1 MSKVI
6 AMYMRLSVADDDFEE
21 DESNSIKAQRDLMYQ
36 YINEK
41 EEFKDYEI
49 EEFCDDG
56 YSGTNFDR
64 PGVKRMLELAESGI
78 INVIIVKD
86 FSRFGRNSID
96 VGHYIEEIFP
106 YTGLRFIAI
115 NDCYDSN
122 NYVGDTGGFE
132 ISIKNLISQIYAQD
146 ASKKIKTSFQSKA
159 RNGEYI
165 GFQKIYGYVI
175 DESKKLIL
183 DKEPAEV
190 VKKIFEMR
198 SQGKTYDTIAK
209 YLNDEKNLVPRLYF
223 KYNKLKDDG
232 TIPEMSMWTR
242 TILHKMINNEQ
253 YTGKLIFGRYKVDK
267 IRGKTATRV
276 PRDKWIIS
284 ENAHEPIVS
293 EELFNIAKS
302 KKRESRKGVTLG
314 TTLFSGKVVCGC
326 CGRNFYTW
334 SKNHILLCQTPVLT
348 GNNPGCYDKKIRE
361 TDLISLMEDAIKC
374 VLLNRKEK
382 TEKLKQEVVILASEL
397 SLVKRELQNEVDIL
411 DRIRRGKEKLFQKLM
426 DNQVTDDEY
435 MRLSKDMEWEEITV
449 EDKIGELKK
458 KQKTVLAKKNEKEI
472 TIKVYIE
479 IVEIKKIDRHVVEK
493 FIDKMIVSKE
503 GRVGIQWTFKEIFQS
518 AERLGI
524 MGKSSIQSRKI

>member
-1 MSKVI
+1 
-6 AMYMRLSVADDDFEE
+6 MYMRLSVADDDFEE

-36 YINEK
+36 YISEK

-64 PGVKRMLELAESGI
+64 PGVRRMLELAESGI

-115 NDCYDSN
+115 NDLYDSN

-146 ASKKIKTSFQSKA
+146 ASKKIRTSFQSKA

-165 GFQKIYGYVI
+165 GFQKIYGYI
-175 DESKKLIL
+175 INENKKLIV
-183 DKEPAEV
+183 DREPAEV

-198 SQGKTYDTIAK
+198 SQGITYDAIAK
-209 YLNDEKNLVPRLYF
+209 YLNDEKILVPRLYF
-223 KYNKLKDDG
+223 KYNKLMDDG
-232 TIPEMSMWTR
+232 RIPEMNMWTR
-242 TILHKMINNEQ
+242 TILNKMVNNEQ

-302 KKRESRKGVTLG
+302 TMRESRKGVKLG
-314 TTLFSGKVVCGC
+314 QTLFGGKVVCGC

-334 SKNHILLCQTPVLT
+334 SKNHVLLCQTPVLT
-348 GNNPGCYDKKIRE
+348 GNNPGCYDKKIHE
-361 TDLISLMEDAIKC
+361 DYLIALIEDSIKC
-374 VLLNRKEK
+374 VLQSNKEK
-382 TEKLKQEVVILASEL
+382 TAKFKEEVIISTNEWN
-397 SLVKRELQNEVDIL
+397 SVKREIQIEVDVL
-411 DRIRRGKEKLFQKLM
+411 DRIRRNKEKLFQKLM

-435 MRLSKDMEWEEITV
+435 MRLSKDLEREEITV
-449 EDKIGELKK
+449 EDKIRELKK
-458 KQKTVLAKKNEKEI
+458 KQKAVLAKKKEKEI
-472 TIKVYIE
+472 NVKIYKE
-479 IVEIKKIDRHVVEK
+479 IGEIKKIDRNVVEK
-493 FIDKMIVSKE
+493 LVDKMIVSKE
-503 GRVGIQWTFKEIFQS
+503 GRVEIQWIFKEIFKTHKDLVLWKKQYF
-518 AERLGI
+518 
-524 MGKSSIQSRKI
+524 KS

>member
-1 MSKVI
+1 MSSKTLSQTVVSALGKVI
-6 AMYMRLSVADDDFEE
+6 AMYMRLSIADDDFEE

-36 YINEK
+36 YINER
-41 EEFKDYEI
+41 EEFKDYET

-64 PGVKRMLELAESGI
+64 PGVRRMLELAESGI

-115 NDCYDSN
+115 NDRYDSN

-146 ASKKIKTSFQSKA
+146 ASKKIRTSFQSKA

-165 GFQKIYGYVI
+165 GFQKIYGYI
-175 DESKKLIL
+175 INENKKLIL
-183 DKEPAEV
+183 DREPAEV

-198 SQGKTYDTIAK
+198 SQGITYDAIAK
-209 YLNDEKNLVPRLYF
+209 YLNDEKILVPRLYF
-223 KYNKLKDDG
+223 KYNKLMDDG
-232 TIPEMSMWTR
+232 TIPEMNMWTR

-276 PRDKWIIS
+276 PRDKWIIA

-293 EELFNIAKS
+293 EEMFNMTKS
-302 KKRESRKGVTLG
+302 TKRESRKGVKLG
-314 TTLFSGKVVCGC
+314 QTLFGGKVVCGC

-348 GNNPGCYDKKIRE
+348 GNNPGCYDQKIHE
-361 TDLISLMEDAIKC
+361 DDLIALIDDAIKF
-374 VLLNRKEK
+374 VMQKSKEK
-382 TEKLKQEVVILASEL
+382 TAKFKNEIIISTSEL
-397 SLVKRELQNEVDIL
+397 NSVKKELQTEVGKL
-411 DRIRRGKEKLFQKLM
+411 DSLRRNKEKMFQKLM
-426 DNQVTDDEY
+426 DDQLTDDEY
-435 MRLSKDMEWEEITV
+435 MRLSNDLEREEITV
-449 EDKIGELKK
+449 EDKIRELKK
-458 KQKTVLAKKNEKEI
+458 KQKDVLAKKNEKEI
-472 TIKVYIE
+472 NVKVYKE
-479 IVEIKKIDRHVVEK
+479 IGEIKKIDRKVVEK
-493 FIDKMIVSKE
+493 FIDKIIVNRE
-503 GRVGIQWTFKEIFQS
+503 GRVEIQWTFKEIFQS
-518 AERLGI
+518 A
-524 MGKSSIQSRKI
+524 

>member
-1 MSKVI
+1 MGKII
-6 AMYMRLSVADDDFEE
+6 AIYMRLSVADDDFEE

-41 EEFKDYEI
+41 EEFKDYEV

-64 PGVKRMLELAESGI
+64 PGVRRMLELAESGI

-115 NDCYDSN
+115 SDHYDSN
-122 NYVGDTGGFE
+122 NYMGDTGGFE

-175 DESKKLIL
+175 DENKKLIL
-183 DKEPAEV
+183 DREPAEV
-190 VKKIFEMR
+190 VRKIFEMR
-198 SQGKTYDTIAK
+198 CQGITYDAIAK
-209 YLNDEKNLVPRLYF
+209 YLNDEKILVPRLYF

-232 TIPEMSMWTR
+232 TISEMNMWTR
-242 TILHKMINNEQ
+242 TILHKMLNNEQ

-267 IRGKTATRV
+267 IRGKTATKV
-276 PRDKWIIS
+276 PRDKWIIT
-284 ENAHEPIVS
+284 ENSHEPIVS
-293 EELFNIAKS
+293 EEMFNMTKS
-302 KKRESRKGVTLG
+302 TKRESRKGVKLG
-314 TTLFSGKVVCGC
+314 QTLFGGKVVCGR

-334 SKNHILLCQTPVLT
+334 SKNHVLLCQTPVLT
-348 GNNPGCYDKKIRE
+348 GNSPGCYDKKIRE
-361 TDLISLMEDAIKC
+361 DYLIALIDDAIK
-374 VLLNRKEK
+374 VVMLNSKEK
-382 TEKLKQEVVILASEL
+382 LAKFKEEVITSASEL
-397 SLVKRELQNEVDIL
+397 NLTKKELQAEVSIL
-411 DRIRRGKEKLFQKLM
+411 DRIRKNKEKLFQKLM

-435 MRLSKDMEWEEITV
+435 MRLSEELELEQITV
-449 EDKIGELKK
+449 EDMIRELKK
-458 KQKTVLAKKNEKEI
+458 KQKAILAKKNEKEI
-472 TIKVYIE
+472 NVKIYKE
-479 IVEIKKIDRHVVEK
+479 IGEIKKIDRKVVEK

-503 GRVGIQWTFKEIFQS
+503 GRVEIQWIFEEIFQS
-518 AERLGI
+518 A
-524 MGKSSIQSRKI
+524 

>member
-1 MSKVI
+1 MSSMTLFQTVVSTVSKVI

-21 DESNSIKAQRDLMYQ
+21 DESNSIKAQRDLIHQ
-36 YINEK
+36 YINER

-64 PGVKRMLELAESGI
+64 PGVRRMLELAESGI

-106 YTGLRFIAI
+106 YTRLRFIAI

-146 ASKKIKTSFQSKA
+146 ASKKIRTSFQSKA

-175 DESKKLIL
+175 NENKKLIL
-183 DKEPAEV
+183 DREPAEV
-190 VKKIFEMR
+190 IRKIFEMR
-198 SQGKTYDTIAK
+198 CQGITYDAIAK
-209 YLNDEKNLVPRLYF
+209 YLNDEKILVPHLYF

-232 TIPEMSMWTR
+232 TISEMNMWTR

-276 PRDKWIIS
+276 PRDKWIIT

-293 EELFNIAKS
+293 EEMFNMTKS
-302 KKRESRKGVTLG
+302 TKRESRKGVKLG
-314 TTLFSGKVVCGC
+314 QTLFGGKVVCEC

-334 SKNHILLCQTPVLT
+334 SKNHVLLCQTPILT
-348 GNNPGCYDKKIRE
+348 GNNSGCYDKKIRE
-361 TDLISLMEDAIKC
+361 TDLISLIEDAIKC
-374 VLLNRKEK
+374 VLVNGEEK
-382 TEKLKQEVVILASEL
+382 TANLRDEANASANKLNF
-397 SLVKRELQNEVDIL
+397 VKKELQIEVDML
-411 DRIRRGKEKLFQKLM
+411 DSLRRNKEKLFQKLM

-435 MRLSKDMEWEEITV
+435 ITLSKELELEQITV
-449 EDKIGELKK
+449 EDRIRELKK
-458 KQKTVLAKKNEKEI
+458 KQKAVLAKKKEKEI
-472 TIKVYIE
+472 NVKVYME
-479 IVEIKKIDRHVVEK
+479 IGEIKKIDRNVVEK
-493 FIDKMIVSKE
+493 LINKMIVSKE
-503 GRVGIQWTFKEIFQS
+503 GGVEIQWTFKEIFNS
-518 AERLGI
+518 A
-524 MGKSSIQSRKI
+524 

>member
-1 MSKVI
+1 MGKII
-6 AMYMRLSVADDDFEE
+6 AIYMRLSVADDDFEE

-64 PGVKRMLELAESGI
+64 PGVRRMLELAESGI

-115 NDCYDSN
+115 SDRYDSN

-175 DESKKLIL
+175 SENKKLIL
-183 DKEPAEV
+183 DREPAEV

-198 SQGKTYDTIAK
+198 SQGITYDAIAK
-209 YLNDEKNLVPRLYF
+209 YLNDEKFLVPRLYF
-223 KYNKLKDDG
+223 KYNKFQADG
-232 TIPEMSMWTR
+232 TIPEMNMWTR
-242 TILHKMINNEQ
+242 TILHKMLNNEQ

-267 IRGKTATRV
+267 IRGKTATKV
-276 PRDKWIIS
+276 PRDKWIII

-293 EELFNIAKS
+293 EEMFNMTKS
-302 KKRESRKGVTLG
+302 TKRESRKGVKLG
-314 TTLFSGKVVCGC
+314 QTLFGGKVVCGC

-334 SKNHILLCQTPVLT
+334 SKNHILFCQTPVLT

-361 TDLISLMEDAIKC
+361 DYLIALIEDAIKC
-374 VLLNRKEK
+374 VLQSNKEK
-382 TEKLKQEVVILASEL
+382 TAKFKEEVITSASEL
-397 SLVKRELQNEVDIL
+397 NLTKKELQAEVSIL
-411 DRIRRGKEKLFQKLM
+411 DRIRRNKEKLFQKLM

-435 MRLSKDMEWEEITV
+435 MKLSEELELEQITV
-449 EDKIGELKK
+449 EDRIRELKK
-458 KQKTVLAKKNEKEI
+458 KQKAVFAKKKEKEI
-472 TIKVYIE
+472 NVKIYKE
-479 IVEIKKIDRHVVEK
+479 IGAINKIDRNVVEK
-493 FIDKMIVSKE
+493 LINKMIVSKE
-503 GRVGIQWTFKEIFQS
+503 GRVEIQWTFKEIFQS
-518 AERLGI
+518 A
-524 MGKSSIQSRKI
+524 